1 MNIVVIGGTGLIG
14 SKLVPKLRAQGH
26 QIVPASPS
34 SGVNTLTGE
43 GLAEV
48 IEGASVVVDVSNA
61 ANWEDAAVLEFFV
74 TSIRNLLTPEA
85 AVAGVGHHVALSVVG
100 SDRMTKAATFARRIA
115 QEELVRRDLAASNDP
130 RHVVTD
136 PPARY
141 YGVEVS
147 ERTLILGDAQLS
159 ETRVVDWLTQTAGQI
174 AATSG

>member
-1 MNIVVIGGTGLIG
+1 M
-14 SKLVPKLRAQGH
+14 
-26 QIVPASPS
+26 PASPR

-61 ANWEDAAVLEFFV
+61 PNWEDAAVLQFFV
-74 TSIRNLLTPEA
+74 TSIRNILTREA
-85 AVAGVGHHVALSVVG
+85 AVACVGHQVALSVVG
-100 SDRMTKAATFARRIA
+100 SDRMTKSGYFRAKIA
-115 QEELVRRDLAASNDP
+115 WEELVRRDLAASNDP
-130 RHVVTD
+130 RQVVTD

-147 ERTLILGDAQLS
+147 EAHAHPWGDAQLS
-159 ETRVVDWLTQTAGQI
+159 ESTLWTGSRRRRVKF